1 MGRRVNKQGL
11 IAVRQY
17 WFRKWKLNCVAL
29 RLSAAVGP
37 REVRCHGRL
46 EIQSIFRE
54 EQVSAAA
61 RLMGQA
67 WAGKVGQSPK
77 QE

>member
-1 MGRRVNKQGL
+1 MGRRVKKQGL
-11 IAVRQY
+11 IAVQQC

-29 RLSAAVGP
+29 RPSASLGP

-61 RLMGQA
+61 RLTVQA
-67 WAGKVGQSPK
+67 WAGKVDQFP
-77 QE
+77 